1 MTHVLRAY
9 RTYNPTVRF
18 LKYIVILIILSK
30 VVTLDF
36 VWEFIREYNEM
47 EWNNH
52 KGMKWNWM
60 YLSKENEWNGVE
72 LSKLDWM
79 F

>member
-1 MTHVLRAY
+1 M
-9 RTYNPTVRF
+9 
-18 LKYIVILIILSK
+18 ILSK
-30 VVTLDF
+30 VVTLGF
-36 VWEFIREYNEM
+36 IWEFIREYNGM

-60 YLSKENEWNGVE
+60 YLSKENEWNGME
-72 LSKLDWM
+72 LSKLDWL